1 LFHEVCTELGI
12 PATLVLPIP
21 VGGYRRDS
29 VADGGAAWIER
40 FNKLVVVNEPVI
52 LSDSNELPVWAK
64 SIPDYSVFQRGNIW
78 MMKDALL
85 RPNADVTLLALWNGR
100 AGDGPGGTADMMKL
114 GEAQGAKVLIR
125 NTDQLFGLD

>member
-1 LFHEVCTELGI
+1 LLFHEVCTELGI

-29 VADGGAAWIER
+29 VADGGAEWIER

-78 MMKDALL
+78 MMPCYVPMPTSLYWPFGTEGL
-85 RPNADVTLLALWNGR
+85 VTDR
-100 AGDGPGGTADMMKL
+100 EVQP
-114 GEAQGAKVLIR
+114 I
-125 NTDQLFGLD
+125 